1 MFLRVRISF
10 QAQHKI
16 IYNYK
21 LKFATVINVVK
32 SYFHRSEILL
42 ATTYKLVLHDRDESF
57 KGVKVTLRYKVS
69 NCHWDV

>member
-1 MFLRVRISF
+1 MFLRVRVSF

-16 IYNYK
+16 IYNYR

-32 SYFHRSEILL
+32 SYFHRGETLL

-57 KGVKVTLRYKVS
+57 KR
-69 NCHWDV
+69 